1 MDTNKN
7 LYTVIYSV
15 IMVVVVAVVLA
26 LAAYLLKD
34 RQQRNIE
41 IETKEM
47 ILRSAGLAS
56 EAESASDYASYIE
69 GEYDKYITDTTVTSG
84 GESLPLHISRKDGE
98 SFYILPL
105 HGTGLWGPI
114 WGYIT
119 LRNDFNTVYGIVFDH
134 KSETPGLGAEINTS
148 EFSDQFKG
156 KKIFEEGDFV
166 SVMVVKGGAAGA
178 GDPHKVDAISG
189 GTITSKGV
197 EDMLKSS
204 IGKYLD
210 YFNSNKINPAAV
222 SDSTLTNQ
230 PDTTGQNK

>member
-7 LYTVIYSV
+7 LYTVIYSI

-41 IETKEM
+41 IETKDM

-56 EAESASDYASYIE
+56 QAESAADYASYIE

-105 HGTGLWGPI
+105 RGTGLWGPI

-119 LRNDFNTVYGIVFDH
+119 LMNDFNTVHGIVFDH
-134 KSETPGLGAEINTS
+134 KGETPGLGAEIKTS

-156 KKIFEEGDFV
+156 KKLFEGTNFV
-166 SVMVVKGGAAGA
+166 SVLVVKGGTGA
-178 GDPHKVDAISG
+178 IDPHKVDAISG

-204 IGKYLD
+204 ISKYLE
-210 YFNSNKINPAAV
+210 YFNSNKINPAEV
-222 SDSTLTNQ
+222 SDSTFINL